1 MNDDEA
7 VLKLL
12 EKAVEKLHAID
23 RGIDFLA
30 AAITGATPVD
40 IQLGQQAYG
49 PSAVKRAIASREK
62 SDVKE
67 TINIADAVIENV
79 IEEELLLALKEEV

>member
-7 VLKLL
+7 VLRLL

-23 RGIDFLA
+23 KSIDFLA
-30 AAITGATPVD
+30 AALTGATPVD

-49 PSAVKRAIASREK
+49 PSAVKSASTREK

-79 IEEELLLALKEEV
+79 IEEELLKVLKEEV